1 MAVVNV
7 NSDQVALAS
16 ADPAE
21 FVDVSEWGG
30 RTRRQYFSFAQGAV
44 AGDATSVQTLCTLP
58 AGRLRIIINQSCVAN
73 SAFGAART
81 LDVGYAAYTGKDGVA
96 VAADPD
102 ALTTAV
108 IDVSAAATNNL
119 AAAAGAD
126 PTLFINSRDGVTIE
140 SVVAGGTIPAAATLY
155 GYITYMKD

>member
-1 MAVVNV
+1 MAVVNQ
-7 NSDQVALAS
+7 NSDQVALGVAS
-16 ADPAE
+16 PAE
-21 FVDVSEWGG
+21 FVDVSEWAG
-30 RTRRQYFSFAQGAV
+30 RTRRAYFSLTQSG
-44 AGDATSVQTLCTLP
+44 AGDATSIQSLVHLP
-58 AGRLRIIINQSCVAN
+58 AGRIRIMIKESYIAN

-102 ALTTAV
+102 ALTDAV

-126 PTLFINSRDGVTIE
+126 PTLFINSRDGVDIE
-140 SVVAGGTIPAAATLY
+140 SVVAGGTIPDAATLY
-155 GYITYMKD
+155 GCIVYMKD